1 MYDFTKNEMEIVKD
15 NLQAFIANFG
25 KPRIERGDDGKSF
38 YVFTDNSDSWRQ
50 YCYNIDYLNGWLF
63 GYVQAA
69 CGNPKRDEEMR
80 EMCNKAGCRERYAIL
95 YGEIELKNI
104 RGHKC
109 YVFTYPED
117 DEYQDANGVTY
128 DTVTESWID

>member
-1 MYDFTKNEMEIVKD
+1 
-15 NLQAFIANFG
+15 
-25 KPRIERGDDGKSF
+25 
-38 YVFTDNSDSWRQ
+38 
-50 YCYNIDYLNGWLF
+50 
-63 GYVQAA
+63 
-69 CGNPKRDEEMR
+69 
-80 EMCNKAGCRERYAIL
+80 MCNKAGCRERYAIL